1 MKDTWSGVRTGPRQL
16 LAMLVTLTITLAAAV
31 DLGRPALAVVGLL
44 GPALVVIDHLAGHRH
59 HHRL

>member
-1 MKDTWSGVRTGPRQL
+1 
-16 LAMLVTLTITLAAAV
+16 MLVTLTITLAAAV